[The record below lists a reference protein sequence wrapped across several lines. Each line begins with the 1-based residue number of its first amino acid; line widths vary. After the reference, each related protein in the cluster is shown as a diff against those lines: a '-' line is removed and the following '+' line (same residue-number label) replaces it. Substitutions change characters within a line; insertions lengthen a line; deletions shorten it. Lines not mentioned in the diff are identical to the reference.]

1 LVKKSWRIDV
11 KKSELIDIIQHLQG
25 FSNPQLHLEQY
36 ITDAVAT
43 ADLLY
48 HIAFEQQDLMGN
60 LIVDLGC
67 GSGNLSIAAALL
79 GAIHVVAVDIDTEIL
94 KILNQNLHQLELE
107 NQFTVIQADIRT
119 IDISSQIHD
128 IFTTQI
134 LTQSSNLRNP
144 QIVTNPVD
152 FSSKIVTISNP
163 PFGVHQKGIDVKFL
177 RTALSFSDIVY
188 SIHLSNEK
196 SREYLTQ
203 KIHQF
208 GGQIT
213 EMATLYLMIKES
225 YAHHKRH
232 IKKIAADVY
241 RITKNHS

>member
-1 LVKKSWRIDV
+1 M
-11 KKSELIDIIQHLQG
+11 KKSELIDIIQHLQD
-25 FSNPQLHLEQY
+25 FSSPQLHLEQY

-60 LIVDLGC
+60 LIVDFGC

-79 GAIHVVAVDIDTEIL
+79 GAVHVVAVDIDTGAL
-94 KILNQNLHQLELE
+94 KILDQNLHQLELE

-119 IDISSQIHD
+119 MDISSQIHD
-128 IFTTQI
+128 IFNAQI
-134 LTQSSNLRNP
+134 LNQVSNLKNP
-144 QIVTNPVD
+144 QIITNPVD

-177 RTALSFSDIVY
+177 QTALSFSDIVY

-213 EMATLYLMIKES
+213 EMATLYLMVKES
-225 YAHHKRH
+225 YAHHKQH
-232 IKKIAADVY
+232 IKKIATDVY
-241 RITKNHS
+241 RITKTHS

>member
-1 LVKKSWRIDV
+1 MKKT
-11 KKSELIDIIQHLQG
+11 ELIDTIQHLQG
-25 FSNPQLHLEQY
+25 FERPQLQLEQY

-67 GSGNLSIAAALL
+67 GSGNLGIAAALL
-79 GAIHVVAVDIDTEIL
+79 GAVHVVAVDIDTEVL
-94 KILNQNLHQLELE
+94 KILDQNLHHLELE
-107 NQFTVIQADIRT
+107 NKFTVIQADIRT
-119 IDISSQIHD
+119 IDISSQIHK
-128 IFTTQI
+128 IFNTQI
-134 LTQSSNLRNP
+134 LNQVSDLKNPQISSNLA
-144 QIVTNPVD
+144 D
-152 FSSKIVTISNP
+152 SSSNIVTISNP

-177 RTALSFSDIVY
+177 QAALSFSDIIY
-188 SIHLSNEK
+188 SIHLSNPM

-232 IKKIAADVY
+232 IKKIATDVY
-241 RITKNHS
+241 RITKTHS